1 MLTVDQGKV
10 TQVFTVVLK
19 KIENNQ
25 SRLPTMKKSA
35 FFLVLENDPALGS
48 SRIKQPHELW
58 ELEHHLTVLRKAID
72 SKYVYKYSTLV
83 LFFADLV
90 CEGKLDLKDLR
101 GLSEEKLLYIR
112 HYAEQS
118 AA

>member
-1 MLTVDQGKV
+1 MAVC
-10 TQVFTVVLK
+10 
-19 KIENNQ
+19 
-25 SRLPTMKKSA
+25 RA
-35 FFLVLENDPALGS
+35 FAASGGLFFGS
-48 SRIKQPHELW
+48 D
-58 ELEHHLTVLRKAID
+58 LR
-72 SKYVYKYSTLV
+72 KYSTLV

-90 CEGKLDLKDLR
+90 GEGKLDLKNLR